1 MTLSGHS
8 AQSTQP
14 STGTR
19 EPSRAAVVGQVA
31 ARARTAA
38 VRERRRVYG
47 GIALLGAAFLLIW
60 EFAIGL
66 VIERRYVSKPS
77 EVAGSLAELAVD
89 GVLWRHIST
98 TMTEAGLGYLIGV
111 GVGLAAALVLV
122 AVPLLDEIA
131 GPFIAAFYSIPKI
144 ALAPMFIMWFGLGAL
159 PKVILAALM
168 VFLVV
173 LVNTIAGVRGISPGL
188 IDVSR
193 VLGARGPTLVRAVV
207 LPGAAPA
214 VLASIR
220 LTFSRAMVG
229 AVLGEFIAA
238 TEGLGFLIVR
248 SSRQFETAA
257 MFAGIVVVAALVM
270 IVNGLIRLVEAR
282 LLPWNTTEVRG

>member
-1 MTLSGHS
+1 MTLSDPS
-8 AQSTQP
+8 ADQSAAVVRGP
-14 STGTR
+14 A
-19 EPSRAAVVGQVA
+19 RAAVVEAVA
-31 ARARTAA
+31 DRARLAA
-38 VRERRRVYG
+38 TRERARVYG
-47 GIALLGAAFLLIW
+47 GIAVLGVALLLIW
-60 EFAIGL
+60 EFPLGL
-66 VIERRYVSKPS
+66 VIQRRYVSKPS
-77 EVAGSLAELAVD
+77 EVAGRLADLAI
-89 GVLWRHIST
+89 GGRLWGDIAT
-98 TMTEAGLGYLIGV
+98 TMSEAGLGYLIGV
-111 GVGLAAALVLV
+111 AVGLVAALLLV

-131 GPFIAAFYSIPKI
+131 GPFLAAFYSIPKI

-159 PKVILAALM
+159 PKVLLAALM

-193 VLGARGPTLVRAVV
+193 VLGAGGLTLVRAVV

-214 VLASIR
+214 VLASVR

-238 TEGLGFLIVR
+238 TQGLGLLIVR
-248 SSRQFETAA
+248 SSRQFETAT

-270 IVNGLIRLVEAR
+270 IVNGVIKFLEAR
-282 LLPWNTTEVRG
+282 LLPWSTTEVHG

>member
-1 MTLSGHS
+1 MTLSEV
-8 AQSTQP
+8 
-14 STGTR
+14 R
-19 EPSRAAVVGQVA
+19 EPSSATVVSDVA

-38 VRERRRVYG
+38 TRDRIRVYG
-47 GIALLGAAFLLIW
+47 GIALLGVAVLLLW
-60 EFAIGL
+60 EFALGL
-66 VIERRYVSKPS
+66 VIQRRYVSRPS
-77 EVAGSLAELAVD
+77 EVAHELVDLAV
-89 GVLWRHIST
+89 GGRLWGHIAT

-122 AVPLLDEIA
+122 AVPLLNEIT
-131 GPFIAAFYSIPKI
+131 GPFVAAFYSIPKI

-159 PKVILAALM
+159 PKVLLAALM

-193 VLGARGPTLVRAVV
+193 VMGARGLRLVRAVV

-229 AVLGEFIAA
+229 AILGEFIAA
-238 TEGLGFLIVR
+238 TQGLGFLIVR
-248 SSRQFETAA
+248 SSRQFETPTV
-257 MFAGIVVVAALVM
+257 FAGIIVVAALVM
-270 IVNGLIRLVEAR
+270 IVNGVIRLLEAW
-282 LLPWNTTEVRG
+282 LVPWSTTEVRG

>member
-1 MTLSGHS
+1 MTLSD
-8 AQSTQP
+8 P
-14 STGTR
+14 STKVRVPARATVIADVAGR
-19 EPSRAAVVGQVA
+19 ARAAA
-31 ARARTAA
+31 AR
-38 VRERRRVYG
+38 ERARVYG
-47 GIALLGAAFLLIW
+47 GIALLGVALLLIW

-66 VIERRYVSKPS
+66 VIERRYVSRPS
-77 EVAGSLAELAVD
+77 EVAASLGDLAV
-89 GVLWRHIST
+89 GGRLWGHIAT
-98 TMTEAGLGYLIGV
+98 TMSEAGLGYLIGV
-111 GVGLAAALVLV
+111 AVGLLAALLLV

-131 GPFIAAFYSIPKI
+131 GPFLAAFYSIPKI

-159 PKVILAALM
+159 PKVLLAALM

-193 VLGARGPTLVRAVV
+193 VLGARGPRLVRAVV

-229 AVLGEFIAA
+229 AILGEFIAA
-238 TEGLGFLIVR
+238 TQGLGFLIVR
-248 SSRQFETAA
+248 SSRQFETAT
-257 MFAGIVVVAALVM
+257 MFAGIVVVAVLVL
-270 IVNGLIRLVEAR
+270 IVNGVIRLLEAR
-282 LLPWNTTEVRG
+282 LLPWSTAEVHG